1 MLLQLSS
8 TRLDAAVPPL
18 AHACRRSFPLLAPA
32 AVPPLLAS
40 AVVLFTSTGIA
51 TSSANEESS
60 PGATSFL
67 PRVAHCLPGVHEEA
81 AHVGVR
87 QHPHLRHPP
96 AAGSARA
103 GLEPIWEH
111 L

>member
-1 MLLQLSS
+1 
-8 TRLDAAVPPL
+8 
-18 AHACRRSFPLLAPA
+18 
-32 AVPPLLAS
+32 
-40 AVVLFTSTGIA
+40 
-51 TSSANEESS
+51 
-60 PGATSFL
+60 
-67 PRVAHCLPGVHEEA
+67 
-81 AHVGVR
+81 VR